1 MTHPRDR
8 IVAAL
13 MELAAQTPWD
23 EFTITDVAH
32 KAGVT
37 LAEFREQ
44 FPSKGAVLAAFSR
57 QIDQTVL
64 KTSNTDLAD
73 ESAKDRLFDVLMRR
87 LDAMRPYRA
96 ALDNIMR
103 WVKRSP
109 ADALALN
116 QVATNSQR
124 FMLEAAGISTEGPLG
139 ALKVQGL
146 VVSFAQVV
154 DIWLTD
160 DDDDMARTM
169 AALDKALERGGKMVH
184 RAEQI
189 HRLAS
194 PFCAL
199 LGGIV
204 RLRQTQNQPAHDTTR
219 QDI

>member
-13 MELAAQTPWD
+13 MDIAAQTPWE
-23 EFTITDVAH
+23 EFTITDVAD

-57 QIDQTVL
+57 QIDQSVL
-64 KTSNTDLAD
+64 KTMNRELAD
-73 ESAKDRLFDVLMRR
+73 DSAKDRLFDVLMRR

-109 ADALALN
+109 AAALALN
-116 QVATNSQR
+116 QMATNSQR
-124 FMLEAAGISTEGPLG
+124 FMLEAAGINTEGPLG

-184 RAEQI
+184 RAEQMQ
-189 HRLAS
+189 RLAS
-194 PFCAL
+194 PFCTL
-199 LGGIV
+199 LSGIV
-204 RLRQTQNQPAHDTTR
+204 RLRQTRNQPAYDSTRHD
-219 QDI
+219 I

>member
-1 MTHPRDR
+1 
-8 IVAAL
+8 
-13 MELAAQTPWD
+13 
-23 EFTITDVAH
+23 
-32 KAGVT
+32 
-37 LAEFREQ
+37 
-44 FPSKGAVLAAFSR
+44 VLAAFSR
-57 QIDQTVL
+57 QIDQSVL
-64 KTSNTDLAD
+64 KHVSTDLAED
-73 ESAKDRLFDVLMRR
+73 SAKDRLFDVLMRR

-109 ADALALN
+109 SAALALN

-146 VVSFAQVV
+146 VISFGQVV

-160 DDDDMARTM
+160 EDEDMARTM
-169 AALDKALERGGKMVH
+169 AALDKALERGGKMVGS
-184 RAEQI
+184 AE
-189 HRLAS
+189 HVLRLAS
-194 PFCAL
+194 PLCTL

-204 RLRQTQNQPAHDTTR
+204 RLRQTQRYPSPDSYR